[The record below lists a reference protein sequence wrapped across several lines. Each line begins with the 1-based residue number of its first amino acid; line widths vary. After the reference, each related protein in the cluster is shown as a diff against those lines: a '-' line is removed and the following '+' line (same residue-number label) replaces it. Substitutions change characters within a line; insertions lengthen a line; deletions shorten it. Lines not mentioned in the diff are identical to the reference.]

1 MPDPLGHEAY
11 AQQVLSSTAL
21 FGALD
26 PDALASVMGE
36 LEPKSLEGGQVLFR
50 QGDPGDALYVV
61 LSGRLRVERT
71 DRGRE
76 RVVREVGRGESVG
89 ELALLTGAP
98 RTASARAVRDAELLR
113 LSRERF
119 EALVRAHPLVAMAL
133 TRMLAG
139 WLATPAGAEGTAA
152 GVSTVALLAAS
163 ADAPVSSVARSLAA
177 ALAAVRPTARLDV
190 SALDARLWPGAAH
203 STRDEVRYPE
213 LARWLDEQ

>member
-1 MPDPLGHEAY
+1 MPDPLGHAAY

-21 FGALD
+21 FGALG

-36 LEPKSLEGGQVLFR
+36 LEPRSLEGGEVLFR
-50 QGDPGDALYVV
+50 RGDPGDALYVV

-89 ELALLTGAP
+89 ELALLTGAS
-98 RTASARAVRDAELLR
+98 RSASARAVRDTELLR

-119 EALVRAHPLVAMAL
+119 DALVRAHPLVAMAL
-133 TRMLAG
+133 TRMLAA
-139 WLATPAGAEGTAA
+139 WLATPGGAEGTAA

-163 ADAPVSSVARSLAA
+163 AEAPVSRVARSLAA
-177 ALAAVRPTARLDV
+177 ALAAVGPTARLDV
-190 SALDARLWPGAAH
+190 STL
-203 STRDEVRYPE
+203 
-213 LARWLDEQ
+213 